1 MTAGLAA
8 GLEWELIGK
17 QISHGGFK
25 SMGVPILKPPFK
37 GNIFWHAR
45 ENSNEFMWT
54 NWNPLIHVRVNP
66 ITSNPE
72 SRLFWAYT
80 STDDSKHDTDIAMA
94 VGISCYWVY
103 QEVMVK
109 ANKSKHLSLDEGLEP
124 TIFSAHITHHPETPW
139 AFSSDVAQTCG
150 RRRTMI

>member
-124 TIFSAHITHHPETPW
+124 TIFSAHITHHPET
-139 AFSSDVAQTCG
+139 
-150 RRRTMI
+150 